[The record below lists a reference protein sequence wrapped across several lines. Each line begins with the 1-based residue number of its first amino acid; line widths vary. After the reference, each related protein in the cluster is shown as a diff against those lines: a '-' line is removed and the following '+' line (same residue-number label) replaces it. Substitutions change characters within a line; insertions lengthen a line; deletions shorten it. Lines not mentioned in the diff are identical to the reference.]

1 LGLRYLLRAFSGYG
15 VEIVHGYL
23 PS

>member
-1 LGLRYLLRAFSGYG
+1 LSLCYLLRAFSEYG
-15 VEIVHGYL
+15 VKIVHGNF

>member
-1 LGLRYLLRAFSGYG
+1 LSLCYLLRAFGGYG

>member
-1 LGLRYLLRAFSGYG
+1 LSLCYLLRAFSEYG
-15 VEIVHGYL
+15 VEIVHGNF